1 MRVAYRMVCLP
12 VGGMPM
18 FRCALASVPGTRLA
32 LWPTVHSWHKAFRRS
47 QPVKPRSST
56 GNAPRMTPSPN
67 PDVLLAAVAR
77 GDREAFATL
86 YRTTS
91 SLVFA
96 ICMQMLRDRAEAED
110 VLQDVYV
117 VVWDKANQFDPR
129 RAQATT
135 WLTSIA
141 RHRAIDRLR
150 AAPQLANTAPIE
162 LAEAV
167 PDPTPSAATITD
179 SAQQRARLDDCFAEL
194 EPQRRQLIRV
204 AFFEGVTYEQ
214 LASRIKA
221 PLGSVKSWI
230 RRGLAQLRT
239 CLEQ

>member
-1 MRVAYRMVCLP
+1 
-12 VGGMPM
+12 
-18 FRCALASVPGTRLA
+18 
-32 LWPTVHSWHKAFRRS
+32 
-47 QPVKPRSST
+47 
-56 GNAPRMTPSPN
+56 MTPSPN
-67 PDVLLAAVAR
+67 PDVLLAQVAR

-91 SLVFA
+91 RLVFA
-96 ICMQMLRDRAEAED
+96 ICIRMLRDRAEAED

-150 AAPQLANTAPIE
+150 AAPQLASTAPIE
-162 LAEAV
+162 LAESM
-167 PDPTPSAATITD
+167 PDPRPSAAAVAD

-214 LASRIKA
+214 LASRVKA